1 MVVAVIAGI
10 GAGTATVLLGHHG
23 SQAADGSTGAAQQPP
38 APRGSSPHQSSS
50 PQSGSP
56 GTGTERAQLARVAT
70 QIRRSVSARSTVV
83 TAAQGV
89 GACTM
94 APSKGISLMDQAISE
109 RRTVITRVGT
119 LPVTAVPSGQ
129 RLLADFKQVLR
140 QSIRADQGFV
150 GWMRDIKN
158 SGTCPVNTTTDAPYQ
173 AGLRA
178 SRQASSV
185 KSSFLGLWNPLASR
199 FGQPRYT
206 ASQI

>member
-23 SQAADGSTGAAQQPP
+23 SQTADGSTDAAQQLP
-38 APRGSSPHQSSS
+38 APQVSSPQVSS

-83 TAAQGV
+83 TATEGV

-94 APSKGISLMDQAISE
+94 APSKGISLMNQAIGQ
-109 RRTVITRVGT
+109 RRTVITRLGT

-129 RLLADFKQVLR
+129 RLLADFKQVLQ

-150 GWMRDIKN
+150 GWMRHIQN
-158 SGTCPVNTTTDAPYQ
+158 SGTCPVNTTTDASYQ

-185 KSSFLGLWNPLASR
+185 KNSFLGLWNPLASR
-199 FGQPRYT
+199 FGQPRYR